1 MIRLGT
7 FIFSGPAGPIEGLY
21 KPGSRRP
28 ARAAVLSHPHPSFGG
43 TMHNKVVFRAAK
55 AFERLGYPSLR
66 YNFRGVGRS
75 AGSFAG
81 GIGEAD
87 DVRAALEWMASEHPG
102 VPLLH
107 CGFSFGNTVGTPV
120 AAADP
125 RVGRLVCL
133 GTATASFPFER
144 LADVPLPKLFVQG
157 AHDEHGPLDELRAG
171 LTLVSRPWELVVVED
186 ADHFFADHLEDLEAA
201 IVDHLSSPSTDAPV

>member
-7 FIFSGPAGPIEGLY
+7 FTFAGPAGPIEGLY
-21 KPGSRRP
+21 KPGSERP
-28 ARAAVLSHPHPSFGG
+28 ARAAVLSHPHPSFSG
-43 TMHNKVVFRAAK
+43 TMHNKVLFRAAK

-75 AGSFAG
+75 AGSFAE

-87 DVRAALEWMASEHPG
+87 DVRAALDWMAREHPG

-107 CGFSFGNTVGTPV
+107 CGFSFGNSVGTPV

-125 RVGRLVCL
+125 RVERLVCL

-144 LADVPLPKLFVQG
+144 LADVTLPKLFVQG
-157 AHDEHGPLDELRAG
+157 AHDEHGPLGELRVG
-171 LTLVSRPWELVVVED
+171 LARVARPWELVVVED
-186 ADHFFADHLEDLEAA
+186 ADHFFAGHLQDLEAA
-201 IVDHLSSPSTDAPV
+201 IVAHLSTPSDDGPV